1 MRFALAW
8 LFLFAFSHADFFITS
23 GEQKV
28 KMATIQNGT
37 LRFAEFATLPK
48 IIRGNDEIHV
58 ISEGEKLNPKHFN
71 FRLVKIEIPQE
82 NHFMTPYWHVK
93 SQKEWLYEV
102 EFGDYTTKEGVM
114 LQLFYLNRWYGVILG
129 EPLEILHDL
138 FSNQNLEPKAAYE
151 KIKKAREAF
160 KDDAKL
166 AELERF
172 WQEKASAVV
181 DKNAQYKKQERI
193 DFSKLKH

>member
-8 LFLFAFSHADFFITS
+8 LFLFAFSHADFLIKS

-37 LRFAEFATLPK
+37 LNFAEFATLPK

-102 EFGDYTTKEGVM
+102 EFGNYTTKDGVM

-129 EPLEILHDL
+129 EPLEIVQNL
-138 FSNQNLEPKAAYE
+138 FSHQNLEPKAAYE
-151 KIKKAREAF
+151 AIQNARKAFA
-160 KDDAKL
+160 KDAKL
-166 AELERF
+166 AELEAF
-172 WQEKASAVV
+172 WKQKAEQVIDPNARYKRQEK
-181 DKNAQYKKQERI
+181 I